1 MCTHRSIGVVN
12 FGIEYLRE
20 MMKARPNN
28 VPAGV
33 YMCVYMCVHMC
44 PPHIFPFLTVN
55 QMEISVTAQHIAEIE
70 FCQREGILV
79 EAFFPGGRG
88 FRLEKAEYFEIYQ
101 R

>member
-1 MCTHRSIGVVN
+1 
-12 FGIEYLRE
+12 
-20 MMKARPNN
+20 MKARPNN

-33 YMCVYMCVHMC
+33 CVHACMHA
-44 PPHIFPFLTVN
+44 HISADCQLLFPTVN
-55 QMEISVTAQHIAEIE
+55 QIEVSVTAQHIPEVE

-88 FRLEKAEYFEIYQ
+88 FRLEKPAYFEIAQ